1 MKPTNKLFVLLL
13 VLAAGAGVFLYRGR
27 IFNPSPLRLGERF
40 PFAMVE
46 FYGDTTLLLQLSNNL
61 NTAVNPSGAAVPL
74 SDQTLL
80 FFMGDTISSFYLYQ
94 KEDGRKIR
102 YEMADGKLRI
112 NGKLSALSVD
122 STETSARAL
131 KSMNEDSIQNLR
143 LVVIQENIRES
154 VYPDLFRLA
163 KINPRISFIGESF
176 GDLSGKDSILLQG
189 LWKPTLPGVVLA
201 EDTDLPFLDLRETHT
216 LFLNKEDSVLAPS
229 FFNAMKTL
237 PENGKLWLDGF
248 EEEEIKAIIEE
259 TQPRE
264 IAVVN
269 TEIHNPATLTSWTG
283 IQSLVVEDT
292 LTDLA
297 PIGQLA
303 GLEWLSTPVSEGA
316 KGIDAVN
323 NLKFLQVKAGSKE
336 LDALLKNNPGLEY
349 LHFRQD
355 TLEALPDLR
364 QLSRLSGLTIPKP
377 EGADLTQ
384 LKELKALK
392 YLGAPAPDSL
402 VQTLEPYCPECLV
415 YGQGYDFWGSCLGSG
430 WLLLIFPLI
439 WVFLRVNPILKAQKQ

>member
-1 MKPTNKLFVLLL
+1 MKPTNKLFILLL
-13 VLAAGAGVFLYRGR
+13 VLVAGAGVFFYRGR
-27 IFNPSPLRLGERF
+27 IFNPSPLNLGKRL
-40 PFAMVE
+40 PFTMVE

-80 FFMGDTISSFYLYQ
+80 YFMGDSISSFYLYR

-102 YEMADGKLRI
+102 YEMAHGKLRI

-176 GDLSGKDSILLQG
+176 GDLSDKDSILLQG
-189 LWKPTLPGVVLA
+189 LWKPTLPGVIIA
-201 EDTDLPFLDLRETHT
+201 EDTDLPFLDLREAHT
-216 LFLNKEDSVLAPS
+216 LFLNKEDSILAPS
-229 FFNAMKTL
+229 FFNAMKTV
-237 PENGKLWLDGF
+237 PDNGKLWLDGF
-248 EEEEIKAIIEE
+248 EEDEIKTIIQE
-259 TQPRE
+259 THPRE

-269 TEIHNPATLTSWTG
+269 TEIQTPATLTSWTG

-292 LTDLA
+292 LSDLA
-297 PIGQLA
+297 PLSQL
-303 GLEWLSTPVSEGA
+303 GELEWLSAPVGEGA
-316 KGIDAVN
+316 KGIEAVK
-323 NLKFLQVKAGSKE
+323 NLRFLQVKTSSKE
-336 LDALLKNNPGLEY
+336 LNALLKNNRGLEY

-355 TLEALPDLR
+355 SLEALPDLM
-364 QLSRLSGLTIPKP
+364 QLSRLAGLTIPKP
-377 EGADLTQ
+377 EGADLGQ

-392 YLGAPAPDSL
+392 YLGTPAQDSL
-402 VQTLEPYCPECLV
+402 LQTLKPYCPECLV

-439 WVFLRVNPILKAQKQ
+439 WFFVRVNPILKPQKP